1 MLWKLPTK
9 ISKKNHKIIITYKG
23 QLEMLRYA
31 FNIYCITV
39 KTSTRIMPYYLVY
52 KMKAVMHLEIEIS
65 YLKVLIE
72 FELEE
77 SKWAKIC
84 KLS

>member
-1 MLWKLPTK
+1 
-9 ISKKNHKIIITYKG
+9 
-23 QLEMLRYA
+23 
-31 FNIYCITV
+31 
-39 KTSTRIMPYYLVY
+39 
-52 KMKAVMHLEIEIS
+52 MHLEIEIS